1 MTAQREIVLHTKM
14 SSSLIPLRRSTMPIS
29 SADTP
34 RTLGCPAT
42 HAKAL
47 IIRQG
52 PLSAEHLPSRVEMQ
66 GNNQLCEEGA
76 WSQGTEGLSERPRVP

>member
-1 MTAQREIVLHTKM
+1 
-14 SSSLIPLRRSTMPIS
+14 MPIS

-76 WSQGTEGLSERPRVP
+76 WSQGTEGLSERPRDP